1 MHIITTIFY
10 SEVNLQQSLSSEAA
24 SADPVEVMQMVEG
37 NFEEAGREWVSIYE
51 GKNRMLPFDLEE

>member
-10 SEVNLQQSLSSEAA
+10 SEVNLQQPLSSEAA